1 MSEDPSSAYVFT
13 PAPQASV
20 AIAGRRARFPVHRI
34 YCVARNYPEHAREM
48 GSDPDREPPFF
59 FGKPA
64 DALVPAGSPVPYPPR
79 CADFHHE
86 VELVVA
92 LGAGGSAVAA
102 EAAEAL
108 IFGYGIGIDWTR
120 RDLQAVAKKSGRP
133 WDTAKGFDGSATLEL
148 LHTVDDVG
156 HLRRGAI
163 WLEVN
168 GVTRQRGD
176 LADMIWSVP
185 EIIAE
190 LSTLYALRAGDLI
203 YTGTPAGV
211 AAVARGDRLRLGV
224 DGLDEI
230 TTSIRT

>member
-1 MSEDPSSAYVFT
+1 MTPDSSSAYVFA

-20 AIAGRRARFPVHRI
+20 AIVGREARFPIHRI
-34 YCVARNYPEHAREM
+34 YCVARNYAEHAREM
-48 GSDPDREPPFF
+48 GSDPEREPPFF
-59 FGKPA
+59 FSKPA
-64 DALVPAGSPVPYPPR
+64 DALVPAGAAVPYPPR

-92 LGAGGSAVAA
+92 LGAGGSAITA
-102 EAAEAL
+102 EKAEGL

-133 WDTAKGFDGSATLEL
+133 WDTAKGFDGSATLEV
-148 LHTVDDVG
+148 LHAASDVG
-156 HLRRGAI
+156 HLRHGAI

-176 LADMIWSVP
+176 LAEMIWSVP

-211 AAVARGDRLRLGV
+211 AAVARGDRLRLGI
-224 DGLDEI
+224 DGLGEI